1 MLNEGCLVSR
11 NIYLL
16 DCSVRTWE
24 SYVTNRASIPSL
36 SVHISYAYEL
46 PCRSIIIPIVGH
58 RKPKKCCRYFGSA
71 HTLIA
76 RSLVWGHGGVV
87 HLCFPVKATTALY
100 RHPFLFN
107 CKHHFPLVQPHY
119 NNRKSP
125 CQHPENSW
133 KSRVLQFFR
142 QLFPYSFFR
151 SFECFLVVNILRK
164 NFSKNFLITTN
175 LAFSGVISPHVAI
188 KKKKASV
195 YSPEQTPALN
205 HLDSF

>member
-1 MLNEGCLVSR
+1 MGCLLNEGCLVSR

-16 DCSVRTWE
+16 DCTVRTRE
-24 SYVTNRASIPSL
+24 SYVTKRASIPSL
-36 SVHISYAYEL
+36 IIHISYAYEL

-100 RHPFLFN
+100 PTSFLFN
-107 CKHHFPLVQPHY
+107 CKHQFSLVQLHY

-125 CQHPENSW
+125 CQHPENRISTRFSP
-133 KSRVLQFFR
+133 KNCPML
-142 QLFPYSFFR
+142 PYSIFVY
-151 SFECFLVVNILRK
+151 FE
-164 NFSKNFLITTN
+164 
-175 LAFSGVISPHVAI
+175 
-188 KKKKASV
+188 
-195 YSPEQTPALN
+195 
-205 HLDSF
+205 

>member
-16 DCSVRTWE
+16 DCTVRTRE

-76 RSLVWGHGGVV
+76 RSLVPDILFYSIVSTNFPWCNLIITTKNHLVNTSKTAWHQRFQQKIV
-87 HLCFPVKATTALY
+87 HYFHTV
-100 RHPFLFN
+100 FL
-107 CKHHFPLVQPHY
+107 LI
-119 NNRKSP
+119 
-125 CQHPENSW
+125 
-133 KSRVLQFFR
+133 L
-142 QLFPYSFFR
+142 R
-151 SFECFLVVNILRK
+151 SF
-164 NFSKNFLITTN
+164 
-175 LAFSGVISPHVAI
+175 
-188 KKKKASV
+188 
-195 YSPEQTPALN
+195 
-205 HLDSF
+205 